1 MRPWR
6 SIIVAVVLASVT
18 GVAVAAEGLDERT
31 RPLWERHWRVYAQ
44 RCAQFEDGFLCCP
57 AYERRY
63 PSSAG
68 MTVRQAEVKLSQKVK
83 VRGGGLVV
91 TRTVKMPIG
100 EAEAV
105 ALPIRKLSVGE
116 YGFLA
121 SVEVDKVLGPKSMV
135 VKNLYLIDPIR
146 LRRDYRDDRARA
158 GRADDRGASESEL
171 ERMYTRR
178 NALVERQKQKR
189 HRAVV
194 LRLEGFSTDGL
205 TRGDRWGGPDGEGIQ
220 VVIVKPET
228 YGSERRPK
236 QRLVAVSFSAVRWG
250 LDERG
255 FVRLLSGRGLD
266 PLGFVGLVMQKMAEN
281 DPQTATG
288 RVFLSLLPT
297 LKGPTQEADAQE
309 ADGDEPVK
317 PGGSGSA
324 P

>member
-1 MRPWR
+1 MRPWG

-44 RCAQFEDGFLCCP
+44 NCAEFEEGFVVCP
-57 AYERRY
+57 TYDKRY
-63 PSSAG
+63 PSGAG
-68 MTVRQAEVKLSQKVK
+68 MTVRQAEAKLSQKVK
-83 VRGGGLVV
+83 LRSGGLVV
-91 TRTVKMPIG
+91 TRTVKMPIA

-121 SVEVDKVLGPKSMV
+121 SVEVDEVLGPKSMV
-135 VKNLYLIDPIR
+135 VKGLYLIDPIR
-146 LRRDYRDDRARA
+146 LRRDYREDRARA
-158 GRADDRGASESEL
+158 GRADDQGTAKSEL
-171 ERMYTRR
+171 ERVYARR
-178 NALVERQKQKR
+178 HALVERQKQKR

-220 VVIVKPET
+220 VVIVRPET
-228 YGSERRPK
+228 YGSERRPR

-255 FVRLLSGRGLD
+255 FVRLLSERGLD
-266 PLGFVGLVMQKMAEN
+266 PAGFVGLVMQMMAED

-297 LKGPTQEADAQE
+297 LKGSVEDADA
-309 ADGDEPVK
+309 DK